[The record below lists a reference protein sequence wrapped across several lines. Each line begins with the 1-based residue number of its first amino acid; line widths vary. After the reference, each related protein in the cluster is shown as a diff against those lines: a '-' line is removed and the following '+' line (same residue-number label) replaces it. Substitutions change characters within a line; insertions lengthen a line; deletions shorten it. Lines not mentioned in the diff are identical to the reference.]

1 MEAPRGTPRTADT
14 MSMPSDKAEVVVV
27 MPVFPRLPTIRP
39 SLASLRDQTRPPDRV
54 LLLDNGKNP
63 DAELLQSEIQGPA
76 CEILKTEEAT
86 LAAAL
91 NHAVKHLE
99 NAGFIAVLQ
108 AGDFYQPSRIEK
120 CLAAMNPPEAPR
132 PPAIV
137 VTGIEVVGSRG
148 TPLPSEDARVR
159 HFKRLW
165 DPGRHGAPLSDWLGA
180 GNFAGPISNIFT
192 RREHLAANPLPEKS
206 HPLAYSVVILAG
218 LQGLLSVIDEPLLR
232 HYPALPE
239 REPSA
244 KTVTDMLHVQLG
256 VLLQLKSKLSVS
268 PETRRHFATFNRVAW
283 NNLSGLREDLF
294 EQLLLRL
301 ASTMPPEDALAAA
314 GEIMRSRDAAKPPAH
329 WQALFAGEDPLDKL
343 SYAAALRQTREELR
357 IANAENLRLGAIAQA
372 AQSSG
377 WVRFGAWLGERSARR
392 MMEME
397 EAPSDLQ
404 PPDGKGQHG
413 GEADPQN
420 MGHQEPS
427 GGTTDAGKRAD
438 GQQENKPKNCDLRVG
453 ETGIAPAEEVRRP

>member
-1 MEAPRGTPRTADT
+1 MEAPRGMPGTTDT
-14 MSMPSDKAEVVVV
+14 MSMPSDNAEVVVV

-63 DAELLQSEIQGPA
+63 DAESLQSEVRGPV
-76 CEILKTEEAT
+76 CELLKTEEVT

-99 NAGFIAVLQ
+99 SAGFIALLQ
-108 AGDFYQPSRIEK
+108 AGDFYRPARIEK
-120 CLAAMNPPEAPR
+120 CLEAMESPDAPR

-137 VTGIEVVGSRG
+137 VTGIEAVGSRG
-148 TPLPSEDARVR
+148 NPLPSEDARAR
-159 HFKRLW
+159 HFERLW
-165 DPGRHGAPLSDWLGA
+165 EPGRRGAPLADWLGT
-180 GNFAGPISNIFT
+180 GNFPGPASNIFA
-192 RREHLAANPLPEKS
+192 RRAHLAANPFPEKS
-206 HPLAYSVVILAG
+206 QAFAYSAVILAG
-218 LQGLLSVIDEPLLR
+218 LQGLLSVIDEPFLR

-244 KTVTDMLHVQLG
+244 KTVTEMLHVQLD

-268 PETRRHFATFNRVAW
+268 PETRRNFAAFNRVAW

-301 ASTMPPEDALAAA
+301 ASTVAPEDALVAAA
-314 GEIMRSRDAAKPPAH
+314 EIMRSRDAAKPPAH
-329 WQALFAGEDPLDKL
+329 WQALFAGEDPLDKV

-357 IANAENLRLGAIAQA
+357 AANDENRRLGAIARA
-372 AQSSG
+372 AQGSG

-397 EAPSDLQ
+397 ELPSDLQ
-404 PPDGKGQHG
+404 PPDGEVQRG

-420 MGHQEPS
+420 AGHQQP
-427 GGTTDAGKRAD
+427 AGRTPDTEKRAD
-438 GQQENKPKNCDLRVG
+438 SQHENKPKHDNLRKG
-453 ETGIAPAEEVRRP
+453 EPGIVQTEEERRP